1 MTTQATTGI
10 RRSTLIDAPLEKV
23 FRYYSDPE
31 KLSEVWPSFIE
42 AHDVTRS
49 AEGWPHEFA
58 WTYKMAGVKLE
69 GRTVN
74 VEFEPNRRYV
84 AETKGGID
92 SRFETTFET
101 QGGKTLVTED
111 IQYHVPVPLLGRI
124 AERVLAKLNENE
136 LATIHA
142 NLKARM
148 EAEE

>member
-10 RRSTLIDAPLEKV
+10 QRSTVIDAPIERV

-31 KLSEVWPSFIE
+31 KLPEIWPSFVE
-42 AHDVTRS
+42 ARDVTRS
-49 AEGWPHEFA
+49 ADGWPQEFA
-58 WTYKMAGVKLE
+58 WTYKMAGMKLE

-84 AETKGGID
+84 AESKGGID
-92 SRFETTFET
+92 SRIETTFEA
-101 QGGKTLVTED
+101 QDGKTRVTDD
-111 IQYHVPVPLLGRI
+111 IQYHVPVPLLGRM

>member
-1 MTTQATTGI
+1 MTTRATTGI
-10 RRSTLIDAPLEKV
+10 QRSTLIDAPLEKV

-31 KLSEVWPSFIE
+31 KLPEVWPSLIE

-49 AEGWPHEFA
+49 ADGWPHEFA
-58 WTYKMAGVKLE
+58 WTYKMAGMKFE

-84 AETKGGID
+84 SESKGGID
-92 SRFETTFET
+92 SRIETTFET
-101 QGGKTLVTED
+101 RDGKTLVTDD